1 MQETSALYKEI
12 IASGEYK
19 TEVKLVMGGIEYGMS
34 ELASITTTRSAFG
47 DSTPQLGLAVSG
59 EIDVDLFG
67 EYSLIPRMAEM
78 RVYVRVY
85 MVIQATPSAD
95 IVSDIIYIHQDA
107 SYVNDILN
115 ITDGA
120 DIVNDILTFD
130 AGGAENDQ
138 IVYSEWLPKGTYWI
152 DTREIVNDR
161 IRIHGYDAMMKAEDD
176 YPSSDMEWPAKDID
190 VVLEIAA
197 AIDVEVDPRTV
208 ALMTAAFPIQ
218 LPTQYSMR
226 ETLAGIAGL
235 YGGSF
240 IMNDLGKLQLICPW
254 DHPVETFY
262 LTDEDG
268 NRLVLG
274 GNRILLD

>member
-12 IASGEYK
+12 IASGDYR
-19 TEVKLVMGGIEYGMS
+19 TEVKLVMGGVEYGMH
-34 ELASITTTRSAFG
+34 ELAAITTTRSLFG
-47 DSTPQLGLAVSG
+47 NSTPQLGMAVSG

-67 EYSLIPRMAEM
+67 ESSLIPRMAEM
-78 RVYVRVY
+78 RPYVRVY
-85 MVIQATPSAD
+85 MVIKATPSAD

-130 AGGAENDQ
+130 AGGPENDE
-138 IVYSEWLPKGTYWI
+138 IVYSEWLPKGVYWI
-152 DTREIVNDR
+152 DTREIVDDR
-161 IRIHGYDAMMKAEDD
+161 INIHGYDAMMMAEEN
-176 YPSSDMEWPAKDID
+176 YPLSNLEWPAKDVD
-190 VVLEIAA
+190 VVREIAA
-197 AIDVEVDPRTV
+197 AIDVEIDPRTI
-208 ALMTAAFPIQ
+208 ALMTMAFPVQ
-218 LPTQYSMR
+218 SPTNYTMR
-226 ETLAGIAGL
+226 DTLAGIAGL

-240 IMNDLGKLQLICPW
+240 IMNDLGKLQLVCPW
-254 DHPVETFY
+254 DHPEETFY
-262 LTDEDG
+262 LIDENG